1 MILNKDFFNDKK
13 YKNIIEKIAISNL
26 KEEIEMKKAK
36 NKKILYGVLS
46 TCALFMLCGAIA
58 VTNVPSKQLA
68 DYNGTK
74 DDNTNLIETSTQ
86 DKETTDNSLSIADI
100 TERIDDDKLIDMTST
115 ETEISCFAFEP
126 NIENLYK
133 NADIVLIGTFDSNI
147 RMYADGFL
155 IRTETKFNTLEVL
168 KNETDISV
176 DESVIFDRVG
186 GVMTLDKYM
195 ENNNEIRADEYTDIP
210 EKERS
215 EYYVVQNYA
224 PYNKLDFPKSDK
236 TTRYI
241 IFLNYS
247 DNRIM
252 PNSMYYGIRE
262 LNSDNQIYDYD
273 TNSFIDSDLIF

>member
-86 DKETTDNSLSIADI
+86 DKETTDNSLSIVDI
-100 TERIDDDKLIDMTST
+100 TEKIDDDKIIDVTST
-115 ETEISCFAFEP
+115 ETASFEYEP

-195 ENNNEIRADEYTDIP
+195 ENNNEIRADEYADIP